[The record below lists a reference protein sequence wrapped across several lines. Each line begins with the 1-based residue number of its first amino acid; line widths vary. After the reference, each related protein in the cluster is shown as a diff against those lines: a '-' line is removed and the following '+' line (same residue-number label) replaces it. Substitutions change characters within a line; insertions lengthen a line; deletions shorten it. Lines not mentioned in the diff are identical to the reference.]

1 MSITLALPYLKN
13 LFFSKT
19 AFRLLWS
26 NSFNT
31 LFVRYNHNP
40 SINLISI
47 ATNLFTEINFDYFY
61 FTSSELLKNE
71 NFLLSS
77 LATLFRFERT
87 NLNSAR
93 AICVCFLILL
103 LVGLVGLE
111 PTTPALSTRCSN
123 QLSYS
128 PAWLLKTRLLCVAT
142 PCRTFVLSASLRL
155 DQSRLNQSFSC
166 GGGGWRDRT
175 DDPLLAKQVLSQLS

>member
-71 NFLLSS
+71 NFLLLS

-93 AICVCFLILL
+93 AICVCFLNIP

-128 PAWLLKTRLLCVAT
+128 PSMVEVDGIEPTT
-142 PCRTFVLSASLRL
+142 PCL
-155 DQSRLNQSFSC
+155 QSRCSPSWAKPPFILH
-166 GGGGWRDRT
+166 
-175 DDPLLAKQVLSQLS
+175 LATALSEA